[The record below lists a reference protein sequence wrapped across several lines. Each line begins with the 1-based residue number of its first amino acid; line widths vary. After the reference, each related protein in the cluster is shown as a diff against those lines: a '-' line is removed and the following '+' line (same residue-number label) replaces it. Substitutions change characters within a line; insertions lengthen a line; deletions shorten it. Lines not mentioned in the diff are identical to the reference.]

1 MQRDKM
7 NIKKKAI
14 MIVKGVGLLVSTI
27 AMLLCFSIKWM
38 FDTWANLTM
47 DELIYHLK
55 APLEGTNEDMIW
67 DYILKCILP
76 TIIIFIIV
84 YVIMKMINKKGRK
97 NGKFLGV
104 ICVVSI
110 GVMCISIY
118 NVWTK
123 LDVGEYISGQN
134 EFSTFI
140 DDNYVDPRDVDIVFP
155 EKKKNLIYIFLE
167 SMETTYT
174 DEKNGGAFEENVIP
188 ELTKLAQENEDFSG
202 KSKKLNGGYSLT
214 GTTWTMGAM
223 FAQTSGLPLK
233 ISISA
238 NEMDTQES
246 FFPGIVTIGDILGD
260 AGYSQTLMIGSDAT
274 FGGRRLYFTDH
285 GNYDIFDYNYA
296 AQQGMLSDEYP
307 VWWGYDDQK
316 LFEFAKEKLNELSA
330 QDEPFNLTMLTVDT
344 HFEDGYVCDKCDD
357 KFGDN
362 QYANV
367 MACSSKQVKEFVEW
381 VKQQDFYEDTTI
393 VISGDH
399 PTMDSDFCENVDE
412 NYGRRVYTAYI
423 NASDSPKSS
432 MTRTYTT
439 FDNFPTTLAAMGVTI
454 EGNRLGLG
462 TNLFS
467 SEQTLSERYGLENE
481 EKEMKKNSEFM
492 IELANV
498 DESSESMLIREG
510 IIPTGQMTVGEYQ
523 TETGIIPVSMQNITG
538 GDNIQAINIAVWKKE
553 DQSDLQ
559 WIEMQYQEDESYVA
573 DIDMSNFDYEQGE
586 YNIHAYAITNDGEQY
601 FIGGGMGYKQ

>member
-7 NIKKKAI
+7 SKKKKVI

-84 YVIMKMINKKGRK
+84 YVIMKMINKKGKK

-155 EKKKNLIYIFLE
+155 EKKRNLIYIFLE

-214 GTTWTMGAM
+214 GSTCTMGAM

-238 NEMDTQES
+238 NEMDTQKS

-492 IELANV
+492 IELANI
-498 DESSESMLIREG
+498 DESSESLLIREG

-523 TETGIIPVSMQNITG
+523 TETGIIPVSIQNITG

>member
-7 NIKKKAI
+7 SKKKKVI

-84 YVIMKMINKKGRK
+84 YVIMKMINKKGKK

-155 EKKKNLIYIFLE
+155 EKKRNLIYIFLE

-214 GTTWTMGAM
+214 GSTWTMGAM

-238 NEMDTQES
+238 NEMDTQKS

-344 HFEDGYVCDKCDD
+344 HFEDGYVCDKCDV

-367 MACSSKQVKEFVEW
+367 MACSSKQVEEFVEW
-381 VKQQDFYEDTTI
+381 IKQQDFYEDTTI
-393 VISGDH
+393 IISGDH

-481 EKEMKKNSEFM
+481 EKEMKKNSELM
-492 IELANV
+492 IELADI
-498 DESSESMLIREG
+498 DESSESLLIREG

-523 TETGIIPVSMQNITG
+523 IETGIIPVSIENITG

>member
-1 MQRDKM
+1 MGLHIKM
-7 NIKKKAI
+7 Y
-14 MIVKGVGLLVSTI
+14 I
-27 AMLLCFSIKWM
+27 AY
-38 FDTWANLTM
+38 N
-47 DELIYHLK
+47 YHLY
-55 APLEGTNEDMIW
+55 NCICNYED
-67 DYILKCILP
+67 D
-76 TIIIFIIV
+76 
-84 YVIMKMINKKGRK
+84 KKGKK

-155 EKKKNLIYIFLE
+155 EKKRNLIYIFLE

-214 GTTWTMGAM
+214 GSTWTMGAM

-238 NEMDTQES
+238 NEMDTQKS

-432 MTRTYTT
+432 MTR
-439 FDNFPTTLAAMGVTI
+439 
-454 EGNRLGLG
+454 
-462 TNLFS
+462 
-467 SEQTLSERYGLENE
+467 
-481 EKEMKKNSEFM
+481 
-492 IELANV
+492 
-498 DESSESMLIREG
+498 
-510 IIPTGQMTVGEYQ
+510 
-523 TETGIIPVSMQNITG
+523 
-538 GDNIQAINIAVWKKE
+538 
-553 DQSDLQ
+553 
-559 WIEMQYQEDESYVA
+559 
-573 DIDMSNFDYEQGE
+573 
-586 YNIHAYAITNDGEQY
+586 
-601 FIGGGMGYKQ
+601 

>member
-7 NIKKKAI
+7 SKKKKVI

-84 YVIMKMINKKGRK
+84 YVIMKMINKKGKK

-155 EKKKNLIYIFLE
+155 EKKRNLIYIFLE

-214 GTTWTMGAM
+214 GSTWTMGAM

-238 NEMDTQES
+238 NEMDTQKS

-285 GNYDIFDYNYA
+285 GNYDIFDYIYA
-296 AQQGMLSDEYP
+296 AQQGMLADEYP

-492 IELANV
+492 IELANI
-498 DESSESMLIREG
+498 DESSESLLIREG

-523 TETGIIPVSMQNITG
+523 TETGIIPVSIQNITG